1 MEWSIWKVFVDWQV
15 NWKLNRAIE
24 KMMMR
29 FEGKQSVF
37 EIADELE
44 LDYWETRE
52 YIEKF
57 RVRGLV
63 EALPLPEIAEK
74 V

>member
-1 MEWSIWKVFVDWQV
+1 VDWQE

-29 FEGKQSVF
+29 FEGVQSVF
-37 EIADELE
+37 EIVDELE

-52 YIEKF
+52 YIERF
-57 RVRGLV
+57 RNKGLIS
-63 EALPLPEIAEK
+63 ALPLPEIAEK
-74 V
+74 E

>member
-1 MEWSIWKVFVDWQV
+1 VDWQD

-37 EIADELE
+37 EIVDELE
-44 LDYWETRE
+44 LDYWETRD
-52 YIEKF
+52 YIERF
-57 RVRGLV
+57 RNKDLIT
-63 EALPLPEIAEK
+63 ALPLPEIAEK
-74 V
+74 A